1 MRYFFFVLAC
11 VIVGVAQEINQIDLV
26 PAQPENLGSWAQV
39 AQPLRL
45 YPTLS
50 KSVRYEGP
58 SLATNLFGEISLGD
72 AQYVIMLGVSAQN
85 EVALWVDFDGN
96 LRLTSA
102 EKLQPTRISG
112 GLAWSFTLLA
122 RPKDGNPYEYPLS
135 VLWPE
140 GRGYVFL
147 LGGCP
152 LSGSFQGH
160 KIALVDGDLN
170 GVFGTKGDFL
180 GVDVDGDGKIYAD
193 PDGHEYFGLSE
204 AFTLGA
210 KSFKV
215 REISPDGRKISVEE
229 TSYVPPKVPLI
240 PGSPA
245 PDFSFRD
252 FVSGQEL
259 SLKSFRG
266 KVVLLDFW
274 ATWCPPCMAS
284 LPGLRQL
291 YSQFHAQ
298 GFEIV
303 GVSLDESADDL
314 RQVLADQGI
323 SWPVAFEGKR
333 WDNSLAALYRVY
345 QIPTTYLLDRNGVI
359 RYRDLEGEDLAKAV
373 AELINE
379 PAQTTSSGASGLP
392 ELSAKAEPILEI
404 TVPKET
410 GLRPGEESS
419 LSLRITNASPYLAEE
434 IRFSVQGL
442 PAGIVSKTPDIFDL
456 PAFGERTISL
466 TFLAPKLEPK
476 DFPIPIKVRVEY
488 HYCIAEACFQMVQ
501 EAETTLVFGASKASG
516 FVLPWWVLILL
527 AMGVLGTWL
536 IWGRGLSAFSVFIF
550 ALALVTLG
558 FGVYL
563 GQARQAQ
570 RIAAVLCTS
579 CVGIEEPRPSQAEL
593 SSELRLAFAA
603 LPEASHLVLFYTP
616 WCRACPYAKNLVTE
630 IAQINP
636 KISVEMVDADSERER
651 AEKAGVVVNG
661 KAVVPAI
668 LIEETGKVLFGTNDL
683 ATRLLSA
690 LKEIP

>member
-1 MRYFFFVLAC
+1 
-11 VIVGVAQEINQIDLV
+11 
-26 PAQPENLGSWAQV
+26 
-39 AQPLRL
+39 
-45 YPTLS
+45 
-50 KSVRYEGP
+50 
-58 SLATNLFGEISLGD
+58 
-72 AQYVIMLGVSAQN
+72 
-85 EVALWVDFDGN
+85 
-96 LRLTSA
+96 
-102 EKLQPTRISG
+102 
-112 GLAWSFTLLA
+112 
-122 RPKDGNPYEYPLS
+122 
-135 VLWPE
+135 
-140 GRGYVFL
+140 
-147 LGGCP
+147 
-152 LSGSFQGH
+152 
-160 KIALVDGDLN
+160 
-170 GVFGTKGDFL
+170 
-180 GVDVDGDGKIYAD
+180 
-193 PDGHEYFGLSE
+193 
-204 AFTLGA
+204 
-210 KSFKV
+210 
-215 REISPDGRKISVEE
+215 
-229 TSYVPPKVPLI
+229 
-240 PGSPA
+240 
-245 PDFSFRD
+245 
-252 FVSGQEL
+252 
-259 SLKSFRG
+259 
-266 KVVLLDFW
+266 
-274 ATWCPPCMAS
+274 
-284 LPGLRQL
+284 
-291 YSQFHAQ
+291 
-298 GFEIV
+298 
-303 GVSLDESADDL
+303 VSLDESADDL

-379 PAQTTSSGASGLP
+379 PAQTTSSGASALP

-501 EAETTLVFGASKASG
+501 EAETTLVFGGEQSERFCPSLVG
-516 FVLPWWVLILL
+516 FDFVGHGGARDL
-527 AMGVLGTWL
+527 AHLGP
-536 IWGRGLSAFSVFIF
+536 GSFRF
-550 ALALVTLG
+550 

-563 GQARQAQ
+563 CLGRGYFGVRGLSWAGPPG
-570 RIAAVLCTS
+570 AAHRRRPLHILC
-579 CVGIEEPRPSQAEL
+579 GIEEPHPSQAEL

-603 LPEASHLVLFYTP
+603 LPKASHLVLFYTP

-668 LIEETGKVLFGTNDL
+668 LIEETGRVLFGTNDL